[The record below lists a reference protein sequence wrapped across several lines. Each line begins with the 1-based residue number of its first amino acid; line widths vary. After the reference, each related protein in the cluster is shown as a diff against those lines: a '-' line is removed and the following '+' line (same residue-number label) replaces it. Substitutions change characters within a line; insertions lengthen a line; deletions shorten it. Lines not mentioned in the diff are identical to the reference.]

1 MNGFIAL
8 FAVDF
13 AKIGI
18 EMNNELSRVISR
30 QQSPAVAV
38 PNLCQ
43 FNPEPAQK
51 MAQTGKRTFLCQ
63 EKPKSVQAKM
73 PLPIYYRCGRKSVG
87 KTVIIIHFVNFP
99 TAKRTDR

>member
-63 EKPKSVQAKM
+63 EKPKSVQNRYK
-73 PLPIYYRCGRKSVG
+73 RKCLYQS
-87 KTVIIIHFVNFP
+87 T
-99 TAKRTDR
+99 TAVAANR